1 MSDQDDLKELAVK
14 IRATP
19 PEPANHRGSKLTL
32 AEDCEVADI
41 SAPSSDN
48 KGRQMS
54 MWATNGKDFF
64 PTEKTVKTLEPG
76 QYIVEYSD
84 GTGPYFTLQDI
95 NLDDLLVLPDSNSE
109 KVLKHID
116 YFWSIEDKFRELG
129 FLWKRGILLW
139 GPPGSGKT
147 STVQQLSKQIVD
159 LGGITIYCTSPHLTA
174 QGLSVLRRIEKDRPI
189 VVILEDMDAIVNRH
203 GEADLLAMLD
213 GEHQTDNVVF
223 VATTNYPELLDK
235 RFINRPSRFDEIMK
249 IGMPSADAREFYL
262 ANKNPRLADNPE
274 ELAEWVDLT
283 EGFSIAHLKEMIISI
298 EGFGKTVRQAHAR
311 LQAMMDAT
319 PSDYQQTHDKMS
331 GFGFTGQA
339 KTVPGRG
346 DDGGGSNGGY

>member
-1 MSDQDDLKELAVK
+1 MSDHEDLRELADK
-14 IRATP
+14 IRAKP
-19 PEPANHRGSKLTL
+19 PAPVPVHGRGSKLTV
-32 AEDCEVADI
+32 AEDCEVAD
-41 SAPSSDN
+41 STPSDN
-48 KGRQMS
+48 NGRQMS

-64 PTEKTVKTLEPG
+64 PTEKTVKTLAPG

-116 YFWSIEDKFRELG
+116 YFWSIEEKFRELG

-147 STVQQLSKQIVD
+147 STVQQLSAQIVE

-189 VVILEDMDAIVNRH
+189 IVILEDMDAIVTRH

-249 IGMPSADAREFYL
+249 IGMPSADAREYYL
-262 ANKNPRLADNPE
+262 GNKNPRLADDPE

-283 EGFSIAHLKEMIISI
+283 EDFSIAHLKEMIISV
-298 EGFGKTVRQAHAR
+298 EGFGKTVQQAHSR
-311 LQAMMDAT
+311 LRAMMDAT
-319 PSDYQQTHDKMS
+319 PSDYQQTHDNMNS
-331 GFGFTGQA
+331 FGFTGQT

-346 DDGGGSNGGY
+346 DDGGGSC